1 MLIGAS
7 LFERWDE
14 SFSGKR
20 SGRERWFQ
28 AEQICYNDTPR
39 RAEELEASEQLNEG
53 EGHDQ

>member
-14 SFSGKR
+14 NFSGKR
-20 SGRERWFQ
+20 SGGERWFQ
-28 AEQICYNDTPR
+28 AEQICYNDTPS